1 MRITYLTAGA
11 AGMFC
16 GSCMNDNAVAR
27 ELIKAGH
34 DCVLM
39 PVYTPIRT
47 DLEDMSV
54 DRVFLGGVNV
64 FLSQKIPLYRHLP
77 RWMVGWLDHP
87 WVIKSLTAKAGKTS
101 PELLGEL
108 TLSMLDGLEGYQ
120 RQEFQDLLNFLQNN
134 IRPDAIVL
142 TNLLI
147 GGVIPQMASNADVWV
162 MLQGDDIFL
171 DSLSATHRTKAI
183 EKMRRLVGPAKG
195 FICHSEAYAASMR
208 ELLGI
213 PESKMHVVPLGVA
226 ISDFSTAVLSGL
238 DPSVSKENA
247 AGTQD
252 DSIHL
257 GYLARMAPEKG
268 LHRLVDAFIELKRNP
283 QWKSLRLSMAGWMGP
298 QHAAYWKEQQAKL
311 RRSGLDGQWE
321 YAGTLSRQQKVEY
334 LSSLDLFCV
343 PTEYADPKG
352 IFLLEAVL
360 AGVPYVMPSHGA
372 FPELHRRIQEFH
384 RQGVAGDLFRP
395 DSQEDLVSKL
405 QRALE
410 QSPKRALPGPGLV
423 SELDIST
430 HAKRLLGLLQG
441 KSVSL

>member
-108 TLSMLDGLEGYQ
+108 TLSMLGGLEGYQ

-171 DSLSATHRTKAI
+171 DSLSASHRTKAV
-183 EKMRRLVGPAKG
+183 EKMRRLVGPTKG

-226 ISDFSTAVLSGL
+226 ISDFSTAALPGL

-257 GYLARMAPEKG
+257 GYLACMAPEKG

>member
-1 MRITYLTAGA
+1 M
-11 AGMFC
+11 
-16 GSCMNDNAVAR
+16 
-27 ELIKAGH
+27 
-34 DCVLM
+34 
-39 PVYTPIRT
+39 
-47 DLEDMSV
+47 LE
-54 DRVFLGGVNV
+54 
-64 FLSQKIPLYRHLP
+64 
-77 RWMVGWLDHP
+77 
-87 WVIKSLTAKAGKTS
+87 
-101 PELLGEL
+101 
-108 TLSMLDGLEGYQ
+108 GLEGYQ
-120 RQEFQDLLNFLQNN
+120 RQEFLDLLNFLQNN

-171 DSLSATHRTKAI
+171 DSLSASHRTKAV
-183 EKMRRLVGPAKG
+183 EKMRRLVGPTKG

-226 ISDFSTAVLSGL
+226 ISDFSTAALPGL

>member
-47 DLEDMSV
+47 DVEDMSV

-64 FLSQKIPLYRHLP
+64 YLAQKIPLVRYMP
-77 RWMVGWLDHP
+77 RWMVGWIDHP
-87 WVIKSLTAKAGKTS
+87 WVIKTLTSKAGKTS

-108 TLSMLDGLEGYQ
+108 TLSMLDGLGGYQ
-120 RQEFQDLLNFLQNN
+120 RQEFQDLLNFLQTN

-171 DSLSATHRTKAI
+171 DSLSPSHRAQAVD
-183 EKMRRLVGPAKG
+183 KMQRLVAQTKG
-195 FICHSEAYAASMR
+195 FICHSEAYAKTMR

-213 PESKMHVVPLGVA
+213 PPAKMHVVPLGVA
-226 ISDFSTAVLSGL
+226 TSDFLPDSAFGSMPPGSKQNADSTR
-238 DPSVSKENA
+238 
-247 AGTQD
+247 D

-268 LHRLVDAFIELKRNP
+268 LHRIVDAFIELKRNP
-283 QWKSLRLSMAGWMGP
+283 RWKSLRLSLAGWMGP
-298 QHAAYWKEQQAKL
+298 QHAGYWKEQQLKL
-311 RRSGLDGQWE
+311 KQAGLDGQWN
-321 YAGTLSRQQKVEY
+321 YAGTLNREQKVEY
-334 LSSLDLFCV
+334 LRSLDLFCV

-352 IFLLEAVL
+352 IFLLEAVS
-360 AGVPYVMPSHGA
+360 AGLPYVMPDHGA

-384 RQGVAGDLFRP
+384 PEGVAGDLYRH
-395 DSQEDLVSKL
+395 DSQEELVLRL
-405 QRALE
+405 QHALE
-410 QSPKRALPGPGLV
+410 HSPKRVSPGAQLV
-423 SELDIST
+423 GELDIST
-430 HAKRLLGLLQG
+430 HAKRLMGILQG